1 MIGEQDLST
10 ICLFLSESI
19 VYNSSLDGPIRTDEL
34 SPITEETDGYAAF
47 GFCCLFE
54 TNVSHFRNW
63 VPTLVNKYEIEK
75 LAKQLY
81 VSVRKFMNYFT
92 LDEVLMGLILSEKA
106 FINYNGRFQ
115 CNGKYILS
123 FIAMGCI
130 LVHKAISV
138 DKVYTNQFWA
148 NVLNVKISVLN
159 SSEIEVLKL
168 LDYRVSVSP
177 EEVTLVRLLMNKLH

>member
-1 MIGEQDLST
+1 
-10 ICLFLSESI
+10 
-19 VYNSSLDGPIRTDEL
+19 
-34 SPITEETDGYAAF
+34 
-47 GFCCLFE
+47 
-54 TNVSHFRNW
+54 
-63 VPTLVNKYEIEK
+63 
-75 LAKQLY
+75 
-81 VSVRKFMNYFT
+81 
-92 LDEVLMGLILSEKA
+92 
-106 FINYNGRFQ
+106 
-115 CNGKYILS
+115 
-123 FIAMGCI
+123 MGCI